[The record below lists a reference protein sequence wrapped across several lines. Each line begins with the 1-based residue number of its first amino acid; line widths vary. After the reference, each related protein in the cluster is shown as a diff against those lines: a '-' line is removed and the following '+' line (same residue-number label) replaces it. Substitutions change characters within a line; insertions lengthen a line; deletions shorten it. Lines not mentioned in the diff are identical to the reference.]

1 MDQDAFRQLVSSAS
15 SSSGSTSQ
23 RSFGKTAK
31 RAAPSSSTKPADL
44 SRPKPPRSGSAYVD
58 RAAARRSGT
67 LAREFSDVE
76 ALQRDFEA
84 RIAAATS
91 EEERKV
97 LRDQLSSVGGDA
109 RYSVLVKGLD
119 YALLAQNKAKL
130 DQDADANGQ
139 DADLEQAFHAEKPKR
154 SRDEIM
160 NAIKKRRA
168 GATGDDKNAAG
179 AGMSSGFRPIGKAN
193 EDEAAAEYKW
203 KNGKRMRKKV
213 RPATQPASIPD
224 QIATSEPKASVA
236 PKAAPAAA
244 ASPPRE
250 EALGLP
256 QRAAAATPPQRSSPS
271 PPAASAEEKRR
282 TSEKVHE
289 ESSDDDGDDDIFAD
303 VGGWTGIADVDE
315 TPDPVQSEEPALN
328 DTVPLEATVSKP
340 FEPAETTAKA
350 SAAETPLP
358 ARGFSPAAA
367 ADPQPQRQPKPLP
380 PASPQHEAEPKQ
392 EQSPNQEEPQ
402 PDAPPPS
409 TARPRSKWDA
419 LDEAPRKK
427 KRKSKA

>member
-1 MDQDAFRQLVSSAS
+1 MDQDAFRQLISSAS

-44 SRPKPPRSGSAYVD
+44 SKPKPSRSGAAYVD

-84 RIAAATS
+84 RIAVATS
-91 EEERKV
+91 QEERQV

-130 DQDADANGQ
+130 DQEADASGQ
-139 DADLEQAFHAEKPKR
+139 DDDLEQAFHAEKPKR
-154 SRDEIM
+154 SRDDIM

-168 GATGDDKNAAG
+168 GGAGDDKSTAG
-179 AGMSSGFRPIGKAN
+179 TRMGTGFRPIGKAS
-193 EDEAAAEYKW
+193 EDEVAAEYKW

-213 RPATQPASIPD
+213 RPAPEPALVPEQS
-224 QIATSEPKASVA
+224 AASEANPSAAVKA
-236 PKAAPAAA
+236 KPAVP
-244 ASPPRE
+244 ASPPRQAAP
-250 EALGLP
+250 AL
-256 QRAAAATPPQRSSPS
+256 PPSPS
-271 PPAASAEEKRR
+271 RQPSPDPPASPAEKAPPMP
-282 TSEKVHE
+282 EKVPDAE
-289 ESSDDDGDDDIFAD
+289 SDDDGDDDIFAD
-303 VGGWTGIADVDE
+303 VGGWTGIADVDD
-315 TPDPVQSEEPALN
+315 TPNPVQSEEPALN
-328 DTVPLEATVSKP
+328 DTVPLEAIEP
-340 FEPAETTAKA
+340 ELFQPAETTAKV

-358 ARGFSPAAA
+358 VWESSPASA
-367 ADPQPQRQPKPLP
+367 ADPQPQPQPKPLP
-380 PASPQHEAEPKQ
+380 PPPPQHEAEPKQ
-392 EQSPNQEEPQ
+392 EQ

-419 LDEAPRKK
+419 LDDAPRKK